1 MSEQRVGQASRLS
14 TPSEQTGGTP
24 VQLSII
30 VPAWNEEKYIGRAID
45 SLQQAAQVYARERG
59 CGTEIIV
66 VDNNSK
72 DRTGDVAREHGARV
86 VFEPV
91 NNIGKARNAG
101 AKVARGKYIAFCD
114 ADNQVTENLLLLIHD
129 HLEDPRIAGGGTWI
143 EPERRNFKISF
154 FYFLWGIYVRC
165 SRMGVGMMHCRKAD
179 FESFGGFDETIYAA
193 EDVQL
198 AYDLK
203 KVGRPRRQK
212 FKLIKKGW
220 VITSTRKIDQTP
232 LVTMIAKLVGFGFG
246 LQKKI
251 RSKEY
256 CEHWYEKAAR

>member
-1 MSEQRVGQASRLS
+1 MSEPTLS
-14 TPSEQTGGTP
+14 
-24 VQLSII
+24 VII
-30 VPAWNEEKYIGRAID
+30 PAWNEEKTVGAAIR
-45 SLQQAAQVYARERG
+45 SLQHAAIVYEGARG
-59 CGTEIIV
+59 CTAEIIV

-72 DRTGDVAREHGARV
+72 DRTGEVAREHGARV

-101 AKVARGKYIAFCD
+101 VKAARGKYIAFCD
-114 ADNQVTENLLLLIHD
+114 ADNQVTENLLVLIHN
-129 HLEDPRIAGGGTWI
+129 HLEDPKIAGGGTWI
-143 EPERRNFKISF
+143 EPANHNLKIDF
-154 FYFLWGIYVRC
+154 FYFLWGIYVRG
-165 SRMGVGMMHCRKAD
+165 SGVGVGMMHCRKAD
-179 FESFGGFDETIYAA
+179 FETFGGFDETIYAA

-198 AYDLK
+198 AYDLQK
-203 KVGRPRRQK
+203 IGKPRGQK
-212 FKLIKKGW
+212 FNLIRKGW

-232 LVTMIAKLVGFGFG
+232 LLTMIAKLVGFGFG